1 MNFEQ
6 ALAKVLAHEGGFVD
20 HPRDPGGAT
29 NYGIT
34 QAVARQHGYQGDMRD
49 LPRATAARIYEMS
62 YWIPIRADDLP
73 DALRL
78 PVFDAAV
85 NSGVRRAVQWLQ
97 ELVGTQQDGLIGPI
111 TLAAVR
117 NQNPHRLAARYAG
130 RRLMFLTQLPTW
142 DAFGR
147 GWARRVAGNLLDERG

>member
-1 MNFEQ
+1 MNFRHAVQ
-6 ALAKVLAHEGGFVD
+6 IVLAHEGGFVD

-34 QAVARQHGYQGDMRD
+34 ERVARRHGYNGDMRE
-49 LPRATAARIYEMS
+49 LPLDTAREIYRMS
-62 YWIPIRADDLP
+62 YWVPIRGDDLP

-85 NSGVRRAVQWLQ
+85 NSGVRRAAQWLQ
-97 ELVGTQQDGLIGPI
+97 KLVGAKRDGIIGPL

-117 NQNPHRLAARYAG
+117 RHEPERLAARYAG
-130 RRLMFLTQLPTW
+130 RRLMFLTHLEHFN
-142 DAFGR
+142 AFGR
-147 GWARRVAGNLLDERG
+147 GWVRRVASNLMDERA

>member
-1 MNFEQ
+1 MNFTSAVQ
-6 ALAKVLAHEGGFVD
+6 IVLRHEGGFVD

-34 QAVARQHGYQGDMRD
+34 ERVARQHGYTGDMRE
-49 LPRATAARIYEMS
+49 LPLETAHQIYRMS
-62 YWIPIRADDLP
+62 YWVPIRADDLP

-97 ELVGTQQDGLIGPI
+97 ELVRTTQDGVLGPI

-117 NQNPHRLAARYAG
+117 RHEPERLAARYAG
-130 RRLMFLTQLPTW
+130 RRLMFLTHLDHFDT
-142 DAFGR
+142 FGR
-147 GWARRVAGNLLDERG
+147 GWVRRVAGNLMDERA